1 MAGVFACRERF
12 RRGENGTVFK
22 IRRVLNNNVIVV
34 TEDKRDVILTGP
46 GLGFG
51 KRGGDMYDPARVE
64 QRFILADASAGYI
77 SVLVALPYEMIA
89 LSNRVKEFLKRELS
103 ITLTSA
109 QQLALADHMHFAV
122 ARHRQGMRLESTLVW
137 ELKSTYPAEFRASV
151 QIMDMI
157 HETLGARLPL
167 EESAFITTHIINA
180 ELTGD
185 LSRTTGTT
193 TAVRDII
200 AIVREEIP
208 ELEPG
213 TADYAR
219 FLTHVKYAVQRIEEG
234 AMLTNPDAH
243 FYDIVREK
251 EPAAYRCAT
260 VIRDYVLDQF
270 GAVLPDEE
278 MLYLMLHISRL
289 RARVPT
295 P

>member
-1 MAGVFACRERF
+1 M
-12 RRGENGTVFK
+12 FK
-22 IRRVLNNNVIVV
+22 IRRVLNNNAIVV

-157 HETLGARLPL
+157 HETLGTKLPL

-185 LSRTTGTT
+185 LRRTTGTT

-234 AMLTNPDAH
+234 AMLTNPDPH
-243 FYDIVREK
+243 FYDVVREK
-251 EPAAYRCAT
+251 EPSAYRCAT
-260 VIRDYVLDQF
+260 VIREYVLDQF
-270 GAVLPDEE
+270 GAALPDEE